1 MQTRFSSAAGLALLA
16 GMVPAGPALA
26 ASGETANAA
35 GAAAGKVIKPIV
47 LSHTAGAAL
56 SFGTFTTG
64 SGGRVDVSTSGVGS
78 VTRTVAFV
86 PGQSAP
92 SADQFTLTGG
102 KRQTFTIVTGNGSVT
117 NGLNTMTFTTAP
129 SSTSGSTSTTG
140 TFSFTVGGKLTVA
153 GGESGGLYSGTYSA
167 TVAYN

>member
-1 MQTRFSSAAGLALLA
+1 MNIRIGSAAGLAILA
-16 GMVPAGPALA
+16 GIVPGGPASA
-26 ASGETANAA
+26 ATGDTSSAA
-35 GAAAGKVIKPIV
+35 GRAAGKVISPIV
-47 LSHTAGAAL
+47 LTHTAGATL

-64 SGGRVDVSTSGVGS
+64 TGGKVDVSTSGIGT
-78 VTRTVAFV
+78 VTRTVVFV
-86 PGQSAP
+86 PGLSVT

-102 KRQTFTIVTGNGSVT
+102 KRQTFSVVTTGGAVT
-117 NGLNTMTFTTAP
+117 NGLNTMTFTTTP

-153 GGESGGLYSGTYSA
+153 GGESGGQYTGTYTA